1 MLRCSDPIFVNI
13 DYGKPILIKNI
24 WWHVCGD
31 FSDVTQYM
39 ISDHRFIKVEDRI
52 QFRNLI
58 NLVMKILLT
67 WFYKIEG
74 IKRAVQYMSIKKVD
88 SYENTWGFIHKTQPI
103 RPRPQYNDHMFYLV
117 GFSSTDLWQ
126 SLFFSLFK

>member
-52 QFRNLI
+52 QFGNLI
-58 NLVMKILLT
+58 NLVMKILLS
-67 WFYKIEG
+67 FNLILQ
-74 IKRAVQYMSIKKVD
+74 KRGHQ
-88 SYENTWGFIHKTQPI
+88 TCCTIHVNQE
-103 RPRPQYNDHMFYLV
+103 
-117 GFSSTDLWQ
+117 S
-126 SLFFSLFK
+126 